1 MITER
6 DKEILKSIIDFKIKY
21 GYSPTVRELS
31 KINII
36 SKTTTVYHL
45 KRLIKNEYIKVT
57 PKISRSIIVL
67 RPV

>member
-6 DKEILKSIIDFKIKY
+6 DKEILKSIIDFKIKN
-21 GYSPTVRELS
+21 GYSPTVRELAR
-31 KINII
+31 INFI

-57 PKISRSIIVL
+57 PKISRSIIVI

>member
-21 GYSPTVRELS
+21 GYSPTVRELAR
-31 KINII
+31 INII

-57 PKISRSIIVL
+57 PKISRSIIVI
-67 RPV
+67 RPD